1 MKKLYFKEKFFII
14 TDHYPI
20 VDENGREVY
29 YLDQNFTLVGYNS
42 NVSDADGK
50 NLFSITRE
58 IFTLLPR
65 YQVVFSKGTNMTV
78 QKKFEFFRHRVD
90 IFMSNGDNLY
100 LDGDIWHLNFQVINK
115 EGALVGEV
123 YKKFFSFADNY
134 ELTIY
139 DENYDQEL
147 ISLVLCLNNMV
158 DLEKATSN

>member
-1 MKKLYFKEKFFII
+1 MKKLYFKEKFFKI

-58 IFTLLPR
+58 IFTFLPR

-158 DLEKATSN
+158 DLERATSN

>member
-1 MKKLYFKEKFFII
+1 MKKLYFKEKFFKI

-42 NVSDADGK
+42 NVSDGNGK

-58 IFTLLPR
+58 IFTLRPR
-65 YQVVFSKGTNMTV
+65 YQVVFSKGTDMTV

-158 DLEKATSN
+158 DLERATSN

>member
-1 MKKLYFKEKFFII
+1 
-14 TDHYPI
+14 
-20 VDENGREVY
+20 
-29 YLDQNFTLVGYNS
+29 
-42 NVSDADGK
+42 
-50 NLFSITRE
+50 
-58 IFTLLPR
+58 
-65 YQVVFSKGTNMTV
+65 
-78 QKKFEFFRHRVD
+78 
-90 IFMSNGDNLY
+90 MSNGDNLY